1 MSVNILEKPKQ
12 NKMKWLLVGLVLFS
26 SCTKSVI
33 NVSKPIKEEVIVENK
48 KFVSKSP
55 KLSYPNNSV
64 GQIKNNYYFPGF
76 YMNND
81 TLVSKYKIDY
91 KKYFDP
97 AKCYGDF
104 DNDGLLD
111 LFAFLWNRDSNPQG
125 SQPGKYLFVS
135 DILGTNPTQIIFDAP
150 IKWMPVFEVNDFNND
165 GKLEILQCVWDSHL
179 LLDGKTMGTK
189 SPVMIISIVDKK
201 LIIKNIGNP
210 MDIHDMAT
218 GDIDKDGDVDILVW
232 DTDGKNAKPILYKNN
247 SVGEFTMMDSYD
259 IFGSLK
265 QILTDNNGFG
275 ISSVELAD
283 LNGDSYLDIIVGST
297 INREKIY
304 SYGSYEIPTARIYW
318 GNVDGKFDLL
328 NNYSNLPNETIIGMS
343 IENPDSFL
351 GFSFSDF
358 DNDGDIDVIANVTPN
373 YKGFYLLAYENLGN
387 KQFKDVTKSKIN
399 GYVYISKVSSPMVY
413 PSGFDGDFPNF
424 YNIRFYDKDGDGD
437 YDLIPDQIANWGG
450 FKYTNDLYWE
460 NVNGNYIRKNL

>member
-1 MSVNILEKPKQ
+1 
-12 NKMKWLLVGLVLFS
+12 MKRLLIGLLVLT
-26 SCTKSVI
+26 SCSKEIKTPIV
-33 NVSKPIKEEVIVENK
+33 KPISELPVTEVR
-48 KFVSKSP
+48 KFTSKSP

-76 YMNND
+76 YMTND
-81 TLVSKYKIDY
+81 SLDLKYKIDS
-91 KKYFDP
+91 KRYFDP

-111 LFAFLWNRDSNPQG
+111 LFVFLWDKYSNPSG

-135 DILGTNPTQIIFDAP
+135 DVLGKTPNQIIFDAP

-179 LLDGKTMGTK
+179 LLDGITMGTK
-189 SPVMIISIVDKK
+189 SSVMILSIVDKK
-201 LIIKNIGNP
+201 LSIKNIGNP

-218 GDIDKDGDVDILVW
+218 GDIDNDNDVDLLVW

-247 SVGEFTMMDSYD
+247 GVGEFALMDSYE
-259 IFGSLK
+259 IFAGLK

-275 ISSVELAD
+275 ISSVELID
-283 LNGDSYLDIIVGST
+283 LNNDSYLDIIIGST

-304 SYGSYEIPTARIYW
+304 AWGSYEVSTARVYW
-318 GNVDGKFDLL
+318 GNSKGTFDLL
-328 NNYSNLPNETIIGMS
+328 NNYSNLLNETIIGMS

-358 DNDGDIDVIANVTPN
+358 DNDGDVDIISNVTPN
-373 YKGFYLLAYENLGN
+373 YRGFYILAYENLGN
-387 KQFKDVTKSKIN
+387 KQFKDVTKSKIG
-399 GYVYISKVSSPMVY
+399 GYSYISKIDKPNRY
-413 PSGFDGDFPNF
+413 PTGFDGDFPNF
-424 YNIRFYDKDGDGD
+424 YNIRFYDIDGDGD

-450 FKYTNDLYWE
+450 FKYTNNLHWE
-460 NVNGNYIRKNL
+460 NVNGSYIRKNL